1 LTGQGK
7 FILSINDHPQTFAI
21 FKGFRIASVKTKY
34 AAGAWTGKTKA
45 VTELL
50 ISNF

>member
-7 FILSINDHPQTFAI
+7 FILSIKDHPQTRAI
-21 FKGFRIASVKTKY
+21 FKGFKIASVKTKY
-34 AAGAWTGKTKA
+34 TMGARTGKSKA

-50 ISNF
+50 ISNY